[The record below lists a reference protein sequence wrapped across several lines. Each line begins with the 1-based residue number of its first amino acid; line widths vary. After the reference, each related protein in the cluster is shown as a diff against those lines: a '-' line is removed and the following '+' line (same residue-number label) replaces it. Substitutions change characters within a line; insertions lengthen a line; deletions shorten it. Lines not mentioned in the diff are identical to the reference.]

1 MQNKRSNKHVYTSLP
16 LDEQEEN
23 KNELLV
29 AAAGLSLL
37 HGNIV
42 PNALVLFLHQYTAS
56 VISAPCAS
64 VDWPLA

>member
-23 KNELLV
+23 KNEPLV
-29 AAAGLSLL
+29 AAAGLCLL

-42 PNALVLFLHQYTAS
+42 PNALVLFLHQ
-56 VISAPCAS
+56 
-64 VDWPLA
+64 